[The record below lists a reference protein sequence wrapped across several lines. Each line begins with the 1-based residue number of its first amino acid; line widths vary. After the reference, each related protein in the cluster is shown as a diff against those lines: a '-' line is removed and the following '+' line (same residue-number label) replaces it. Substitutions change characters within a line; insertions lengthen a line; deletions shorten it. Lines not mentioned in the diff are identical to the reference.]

1 MSKQTR
7 PRSSDW
13 RIPFLGI
20 SLIVIVLDRLTKI
33 WVKKHVVLGGHI
45 VIIPHVFSIS
55 HVLNPGAAFSLFTN
69 SSDPHRTHLLLTGFS
84 ILASVVVFAVLM
96 YIGRKFTVTGLAL
109 ALILG
114 GAVGNLWDRIAF
126 KEVTDF
132 LAVTIVHYHWPD
144 FNLADS
150 SIVIGGI
157 LLLIDAIRG
166 PKTHQSQ
173 TAISSDSPETE
184 PQTPE
189 DQSPPA

>member
-1 MSKQTR
+1 MSEHRR
-7 PRSSDW
+7 PRSRDW
-13 RIPFLGI
+13 RIPLLGI
-20 SLIVIVLDRLTKI
+20 SLLIIVLDRLSKL
-33 WVKKHVVLGGHI
+33 WVKKHIAPMGHI

-69 SSDPHRTHLLLTGFS
+69 SNDPHRTHLLLTGFS
-84 ILASVVVFAVLM
+84 VLASAIVFGVLI
-96 YIGRKFTVTGLAL
+96 YIGRKFTLTALAL

-150 SIVIGGI
+150 AIVIGGI
-157 LLLIDAIRG
+157 LLLL
-166 PKTHQSQ
+166 
-173 TAISSDSPETE
+173 DSFRSRK
-184 PQTPE
+184 
-189 DQSPPA
+189 DHPPAANKNPAAAEDSQPQP

>member
-1 MSKQTR
+1 MSEHKR
-7 PRSSDW
+7 PRGRDW

-20 SLIVIVLDRLTKI
+20 SLLVIALDRLTKM
-33 WVKKHVVLGGHI
+33 WVNKHVVPTTHI
-45 VIIPHVFSIS
+45 VVIPHVLAIS

-69 SSDPHRTHLLLTGFS
+69 STDPARTHLLLTGFS

-96 YIGRKFTVTGLAL
+96 FIGRKFTITGLAL

-114 GAVGNLWDRIAF
+114 GAVGNLWDRIAY

-132 LAVTIVHYHWPD
+132 IAVTIIHYHWPD

-157 LLLIDAIRG
+157 LLLFDAIRTRKEHPPADEKG
-166 PKTHQSQ
+166 
-173 TAISSDSPETE
+173 A
-184 PQTPE
+184 QTPE
-189 DQSPPA
+189 NADPKP